1 VPNGC
6 DELLMIIVLKPHTPS
21 ATVDRMLAAIATA
34 GCTPLHL
41 PGSERVVLGAIG
53 DERALAALHFEADPA
68 VEAVKPILAPYTR
81 VGREVHPHD
90 TVFSVGSETIG
101 GGRFTLIVDGS
112 LGRAFLPEQRELVTV
127 GYPPEAATVAAA
139 ALVVPGDRM
148 RDGRLLDA
156 VAARGIPVFLRRGD
170 AATLDELLVAA
181 EQIVAGGN
189 GKVALVDG
197 GIRGFEPTASRSID
211 FAAIAYLKE
220 RSHLPVFVDPSEAGG
235 RSRIA
240 PLVKAALVVGADGAL
255 VTGVLPA
262 PLATLAQ
269 EVEALAAVAGKE
281 FP

>member
-1 VPNGC
+1 
-6 DELLMIIVLKPHTPS
+6 MIIVLKPHTPS
-21 ATVDRMLAAIATA
+21 ATVDRMLAAIAAA

-53 DERALAALHFEADPA
+53 DERSLAALHLEVDPA

-90 TVFSVGSETIG
+90 TVFSVGTHTIG
-101 GGRFTLIVDGS
+101 GGRFTLVIDGS
-112 LGRAFLPEQRELVTV
+112 LGSPCVPRRDAGSEPDRALVSV
-127 GYPPEAATVAAA
+127 GYPPEAATVSAA

-148 RDGRLLDA
+148 RDARLLDA
-156 VAARGIPVFLRRGD
+156 VAARGIPAFLRRGD
-170 AATLDELLVAA
+170 AATLDEMLVAA

-240 PLVKAALVVGADGAL
+240 PLVKAALVVGADGAFINGL
-255 VTGVLPA
+255 LRG
-262 PLATLAQ
+262 PLGTLAQ
-269 EVEALAAVAGKE
+269 ELGALAAVAGKE

>member
-1 VPNGC
+1 
-6 DELLMIIVLKPHTPS
+6 MIIVLKPHAPS
-21 ATVDRMLAAIATA
+21 ATVDRILAAIAAA

-53 DERALAALHFEADPA
+53 DERALAALHFDADPA

-90 TVFSVGSETIG
+90 TVFSVGTRTIG

-112 LGRAFLPEQRELVTV
+112 LGYPRNAEAEPHGTLVSV
-127 GYPPEAATVAAA
+127 GYPPEAATVPAS

-148 RDGRLLDA
+148 RDARLLDA

-240 PLVKAALVVGADGAL
+240 PLVKASLVVGADGAF
-255 VTGVLPA
+255 VTGLLPA
-262 PLATLAQ
+262 ALAKLAQ
-269 EVEALAAVAGKE
+269 ELEAIAAVAGKE

>member
-1 VPNGC
+1 
-6 DELLMIIVLKPHTPS
+6 MIIVLKPHTPS
-21 ATVDRMLAAIATA
+21 ATVDRMLAAIAAA

-90 TVFSVGSETIG
+90 TVFSVGGETIG

-112 LGRAFLPEQRELVTV
+112 LGSRARHAPAASPPSLVSV
-127 GYPPEAATVAAA
+127 GYPPEAATVAAD

-148 RDGRLLDA
+148 RDARLLDA
-156 VAARGIPVFLRRGD
+156 VSARGIPVFLRRGD

-197 GIRGFEPTASRSID
+197 GIRGFEPTTSRSID

-240 PLVKAALVVGADGAL
+240 PLVKAALVVGADGAF
-255 VTGVLPA
+255 VSGVLPA

-269 EVEALAAVAGKE
+269 ELEALAAVAGKE
-281 FP
+281 FS